1 MFMPKTS
8 VYKNYSTVLGK
19 NNIRAAGQ
27 AANIFTVAKTL
38 REQKLPH
45 DFLRFIIFAPD
56 M

>member
-19 NNIRAAGQ
+19 NNIWAAGQ

-38 REQKLPH
+38 
-45 DFLRFIIFAPD
+45 
-56 M
+56 